1 MAKFKNTSPLGALE
15 IPALGIT
22 VERDAEFEVE
32 ADMAFA
38 VAAGG
43 FEAVDAAAKT
53 AAAEL
58 AAFEAEQTEQE
69 QPGPRRRQ
77 RPEAQEPEQAT
88 PPAET
93 TTGDEPAETNGE
105 AA

>member
-32 ADMAFA
+32 ADMVSA
-38 VAAGG
+38 VAASG
-43 FEAVDAAAKT
+43 FEPVDAAAKA

-58 AAFEAEQTEQE
+58 AAFEAEQAE
-69 QPGPRRRQ
+69 QPGTQ
-77 RPEAQEPEQAT
+77 RWQRLREAERAT
-88 PPAET
+88 PLAET
-93 TTGDEPAETNGE
+93 TTETSTETNGE